1 MDGFNVCIFA
11 SGENDRERERE
22 RERERDSKL
31 KKLEEEA
38 NTAFRFRYPG
48 YTRMSLGWSGY
59 VFKNK

>member
-1 MDGFNVCIFA
+1 MDSMFVYSQAERTI
-11 SGENDRERERE
+11 ERERE